1 MSNWIQIFW
10 WKLHKHYFYL
20 ILSQKWQAFHLT
32 PAVVVRSKN
41 CWLNSCISVIIF
53 FILSKHQFIKFL
65 LAAWLFQVHSFMSE
79 RNPEIAK
86 FCWYQK
92 WVFLYGPNCF
102 ATWHKLTSFGLI
114 FITLPQ
120 LFLVDQTNIPV
131 QEDYILSHCIT
142 KVTMSCACTVQRCCR
157 HSGTT
162 TDLIFRFTLSCK

>member
-102 ATWHKLTSFGLI
+102 ATGHKLTSFGLI

-120 LFLVDQTNIPV
+120 LFLVDQTNIYPCRKIIYFLTASQRLQCHVPV
-131 QEDYILSHCIT
+131 LYKDVAGIHVLWRI
-142 KVTMSCACTVQRCCR
+142 
-157 HSGTT
+157 
-162 TDLIFRFTLSCK
+162 